1 MERHKSYVESN
12 RILLV
17 ITDLMTV
24 ISHFAYQLK

>member
-1 MERHKSYVESN
+1 MELHKSYVESS

-24 ISHFAYQLK
+24 ISHFACE